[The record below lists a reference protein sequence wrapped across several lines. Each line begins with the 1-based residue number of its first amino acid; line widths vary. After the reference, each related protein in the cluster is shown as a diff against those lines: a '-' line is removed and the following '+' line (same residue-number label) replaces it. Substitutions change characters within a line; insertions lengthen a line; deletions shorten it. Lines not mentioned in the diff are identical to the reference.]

1 MINWSRVRALREEV
15 GTEDFD
21 EIVDLFLE
29 EVQEVIER
37 LASAPDM
44 TLLEDD
50 MHFLKGC
57 ALSLGFDVF
66 SDLCQSG
73 EKVSMQGSAADV
85 DLPAI
90 LQCYADSKR
99 LFLADMPTSLAG

>member
-1 MINWSRVRALREEV
+1 MIDWSRVRELREEV

-29 EVQEVIER
+29 EVQAVIER
-37 LASAPDM
+37 LSKAPDM
-44 TLLEDD
+44 TVLQDD

-66 SDLCQSG
+66 SDLCHSG

-99 LFLADMPTSLAG
+99 LFLVGRPASLVG